1 MMEETLIRES
11 ANRKAGVRTYN
22 EAPKINKMQ
31 PPISFVNT
39 VNQSEEEYNSKES
52 IFSFENQ
59 NAGEDK
65 KTADESGESNESGK
79 SEENPTMKKKLSLT
93 SPEGMATSPT
103 PA

>member
-1 MMEETLIRES
+1 MEETLIRES

-22 EAPKINKMQ
+22 EAPKLNKMQ

-39 VNQSEEEYNSKES
+39 VNQSEEEFNSKES
-52 IFSFENQ
+52 IFSFENTT
-59 NAGEDK
+59 AGEDK
-65 KTADESGESNESGK
+65 KTADGSGESNESGK

-93 SPEGMATSPT
+93 SQGDMASPV